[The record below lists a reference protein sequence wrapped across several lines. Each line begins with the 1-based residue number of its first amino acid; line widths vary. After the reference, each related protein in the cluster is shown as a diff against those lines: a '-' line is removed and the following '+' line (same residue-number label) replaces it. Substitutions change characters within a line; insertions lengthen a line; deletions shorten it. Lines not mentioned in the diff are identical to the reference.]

1 MASNNQ
7 IDSVQALGE
16 LPKGS
21 GLRHV
26 DLSNNSIDVIEAP
39 QFAHSFRRLK
49 TLNLASNHLDAF
61 EEEAAL
67 ALTSLERLDVSGEL
81 AKTTIRAVES
91 SPRGVWPG
99 GLAGL
104 RYTQKS

>member
-7 IDSVQALGE
+7 VDSLQALGE

-26 DLSNNSIDVIEAP
+26 DLSNNSIYAVETP
-39 QFAHSFRRLK
+39 QSAHAFWRLK
-49 TLNLASNHLDAF
+49 SLNLASNHLEYF

-67 ALTSLERLDVSGEL
+67 ALTSLERLDVSGEFCESGL
-81 AKTTIRAVES
+81 SCCLVSRAVS
-91 SPRGVWPG
+91 CCW
-99 GLAGL
+99 LC
-104 RYTQKS
+104 